1 MEKKYTCVS
10 VSPLLQVSMFSIH
23 HQIPPSP
30 RSLRPPPPPTV
41 SRPAPNAPPPPQST
55 TFCTSGARRSTGL
68 RCKART
74 KACRA
79 GERVEGFRGFRTNG
93 ASKESFSSA
102 HRAGRNRSSI
112 GKCPRI
118 QDVDQDFSGVGLVRV
133 VKGSVASHFEGMG
146 SLLVGNMEKRT
157 FQTEV

>member
-1 MEKKYTCVS
+1 M
-10 VSPLLQVSMFSIH
+10 
-23 HQIPPSP
+23 
-30 RSLRPPPPPTV
+30 SLRLSTSSGHVLHPPPNPSLSQIPPPPT
-41 SRPAPNAPPPPQST
+41 STAPPQSR
-55 TFCTSGARRSTGL
+55 SHAAASAEHHVLHERRPQIHRAPLQGSHEGLAARANGSKGS
-68 RCKART
+68 
-74 KACRA
+74 A
-79 GERVEGFRGFRTNG
+79 GSAGSG
-93 ASKESFSSA
+93 ASKESFSS

-133 VKGSVASHFEGMG
+133 VKGSIASHFEGMG